1 VPLLVA
7 EATTEALEAALEDDP
22 QMLVW
27 WASEVE
33 CESALSRLERD
44 GEMSEADAGQARKR
58 LDTLAAQ
65 WNEVMPVRSICATS
79 RRLLRTHR
87 LRAADSLQLAAA
99 LAASEDDPA
108 SIEMIVLDTR
118 LTDAARR
125 EGLTIID
132 LAVEPPP
139 PEPSDRPSQQDP

>member
-1 VPLLVA
+1 MPLLVA
-7 EATTEALEAALEDDP
+7 EATTEGLEAALEDDP

-44 GEMSEADAGQARKR
+44 GELTEANAGQARER

-65 WNEVMPVRSICATS
+65 WNEVMPVKSIRATS

-132 LAVEPPP
+132 LAVE
-139 PEPSDRPSQQDP
+139 RPG